1 MDEIQFISDPGTD
14 AIQQAINRV
23 SRERVILMLL
33 VNCEVE
39 YDGRASGYTGPGDRV
54 VICKP
59 DGTLLVHRPSGNDPV
74 NWQPPGSTFN
84 VDDEDEIPVVISRRS
99 NPREHILI
107 RCLETYALVTFQAS
121 DDAPL
126 ELSGTEADMH
136 TMIEKRPELI
146 EENLRLIEHERDTPH
161 GSIDFFANDVNG
173 HPVIIEVKRGRGTL
187 SNVDQ
192 LRRYTSLYRESNP
205 DARGILVAPMASEKV
220 KRTLRDHDL
229 EFVSLDVNQ
238 EASGDIEGTTIDDF
252 THKE

>member
-1 MDEIQFISDPGTD
+1 MENVDITSDPDTKTVER
-14 AIQQAINRV
+14 AINRV
-23 SRERVILMLL
+23 SRDRVILVLF

-74 NWQPPGSTFN
+74 NWQPPGSTFQ
-84 VDDEDEIPVVISRRS
+84 VDEEDTIPVITSRRS
-99 NPREHILI
+99 NPREQIII
-107 RCLETYALVTFQAS
+107 RCLEAYALVTFQAA

-136 TMIEKRPELI
+136 TLIEKRPELI
-146 EENLRLIEHERDTPH
+146 EDELRLIEHERDTPH
-161 GSIDFFANDVNG
+161 GSIDFFANDHEG
-173 HPVIIEVKRGRGTL
+173 RPVIIEVKRGRGTL

-205 DARGILVAPMASEKV
+205 EARGILVAPTASEKV

-229 EFVSLDVNQ
+229 EFVSLDISQ
-238 EASGDIEGTTIDDF
+238 EAGGEIEGTTIDDF
-252 THKE
+252 TQKE